1 MNHPVRNL
9 LLDLGGVLY
18 EIDLPGTLA
27 RFEALRAPGAPPIEY
42 GKNSQHAWFSLG
54 DTGHAGID
62 AFTAGLREAYQLDA
76 TDARLREVWLGVL
89 VGVLPGRVEAV
100 ERLAARYRLALLS
113 NTNQFHFE
121 HFAPQCKP
129 MFDRMDHLFLSFEM
143 GVRKPDP
150 EIYLRALAHA
160 GWKAEETLFADDSQ
174 ANIEAAQALGLQT
187 WWIREHED
195 FDRMA
200 EALLA

>member
-1 MNHPVRNL
+1 
-9 LLDLGGVLY
+9 
-18 EIDLPGTLA
+18 
-27 RFEALRAPGAPPIEY
+27 
-42 GKNSQHAWFSLG
+42 
-54 DTGHAGID
+54 
-62 AFTAGLREAYQLDA
+62 
-76 TDARLREVWLGVL
+76 
-89 VGVLPGRVEAV
+89 
-100 ERLAARYRLALLS
+100 
-113 NTNQFHFE
+113 
-121 HFAPQCKP
+121 
-129 MFDRMDHLFLSFEM
+129 M